1 MFIYEDG
8 LPVAYDHT
16 VHEFGCRNG
25 CINPDVHDAVDRRML
40 QWLKNHSG
48 QTRVRV
54 GKIGLMQGSEVNLKR
69 MEHE

>member
-16 VHEFGCRNG
+16 VHEFACRNG
-25 CINPDVHDAVDRRML
+25 CVTPEVCGPVEQRML
-40 QWLKNHSG
+40 SWIRNLPG
-48 QTRVRV
+48 QSRVRV
-54 GKIGLMQGSEVNLKR
+54 GKVGIMQGQSPNLKR